1 MTREPA
7 DVVFQSAIPFEASRI
22 QAAAIYCSDG
32 RFGEHMD
39 DFLHRSLELPRYDR
53 LIIPGGAASLAGH
66 LATCR
71 EEYALMAQLRFL
83 LTVHG
88 LRRIVLIAHRDCAY
102 YGEGLRVPAERLL
115 EQQLDDL
122 LQAARRIR
130 SLSGDLN
137 VDAYFAARSDKG
149 VSFYAVPG

>member
-1 MTREPA
+1 MTRETPDA
-7 DVVFQSAIPFEASRI
+7 VFQSVIPFEASRI

-39 DFLHRSLELPRYDR
+39 DFLHHSLQLPRYDR
-53 LIIPGGAASLAGH
+53 LVIPGGAACLAGH

-88 LRRIVLIAHRDCAY
+88 LRRVVLIAHRDCAY
-102 YGEGLRVPAERLL
+102 YGEGLRVPAERLMD
-115 EQQLDDL
+115 QQLGDL
-122 LQAARRIR
+122 LEAAQRIR
-130 SLSGDLN
+130 SLSGDLD
-137 VDAYFAARSDKG
+137 VDAYFAACCEKG